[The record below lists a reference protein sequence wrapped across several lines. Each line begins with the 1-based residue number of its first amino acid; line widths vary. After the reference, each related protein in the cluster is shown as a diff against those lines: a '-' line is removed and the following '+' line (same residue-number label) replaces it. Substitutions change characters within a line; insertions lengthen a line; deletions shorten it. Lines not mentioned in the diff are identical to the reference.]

1 MSLNT
6 SESFVFFEYIA
17 DLFVNILECLETL
30 RFVGNISKYSW
41 KLFTWKVPKICLETV
56 QNIGIF
62 NSVPKCSDLF
72 GMNSNVLKN
81 WLQES
86 SKKSSQ

>member
-30 RFVGNISKYSW
+30 RFVGNTSKYSW
-41 KLFTWKVPKICLETV
+41 KLFTWKVPENCLETV

-62 NSVPKCSDLF
+62 HSVQKCSDLF
-72 GMNSNVLKN
+72 GMISNVLKN